1 MRTALSTLVVLVAV
15 LCATAS
21 FAGIEQVYQ
30 TDEWATEKHVP
41 VIDCPDTFAPDE
53 MTAVVVQVGK
63 EIEHPN
69 TTEHHIR
76 WIRLYFLPEG
86 SSFGYEIGSYE
97 FGAHGASI
105 DGANTSTVY
114 TNHKVTTEFRT
125 EVPGTLYATA
135 FCNIHGLWES
145 SKGIAIASE

>member
-1 MRTALSTLVVLVAV
+1 MRTVLSALVVLVAV
-15 LCATAS
+15 LSATAS
-21 FAGIEQVYQ
+21 HAGVVQIYQ
-30 TDEWATEKHVP
+30 TDEWTTEKHVP
-41 VIDCPDTFAPDE
+41 VIDCPDTLVPGE

-63 EIEHPN
+63 EMEHPN
-69 TTEHHIR
+69 TTEHHIT

-86 SSFGYEIGSYE
+86 SFFAYEIGSYE

-145 SKGIAIASE
+145 WKEIWLDE